1 MNAAIL
7 LAAGSGKRML
17 DSVPDKILL
26 EIAGFTLFARSL
38 LAFREAAV
46 AELWI
51 VTFRDDQQRDLLACE
66 TSKIAPNGIEVVLE
80 KGGEERRH
88 SVRNALTKIPAEAE
102 IIFVHDCARPM
113 IRPESLS
120 KLLTETRQ
128 CGGAALAHPVR
139 DTLKRV
145 RDEGNS
151 LPLTEKTVDREN
163 LWAVETPQVFRND
176 LLRKGMDRSFAEN
189 RSVTDETSAVE
200 LLGQPVTLIDPGYPN
215 PKITTP
221 EDLSY
226 IEFLLNEKMT

>member
-26 EIAGFTLFARSL
+26 EVAGSTLFARSL

-66 TSKIAPNGIEVVLE
+66 IRKVAPNGIEVVLE

-88 SVRNALTKIPAEAE
+88 SVRNALARIPGDVE

-113 IRPESLS
+113 IRPESLTE
-120 KLLTETRQ
+120 LLTETRQ

-145 RDEGNS
+145 RVGEDS
-151 LPLTEKTVDREN
+151 LPLTEETVEREN
-163 LWAVETPQVFRND
+163 LWAVETPQVFRNE
-176 LLRKGMDRSFAEN
+176 LLREGVDRAFAEN

-200 LLGQPVTLIDPGYPN
+200 LLGQPVTLVDPGYPN
-215 PKITTP
+215 PKITTLG
-221 EDLSY
+221 DLSY
-226 IEFLLNEKMT
+226 VEFLLNGKMT

>member
-51 VTFRDDQQRDLLACE
+51 VTFRDEQQRDLLACE
-66 TSKIAPNGIEVVLE
+66 TSKIAPNGIEVVLQ

-88 SVRNALTKIPAEAE
+88 SVRNALARIPAEAE
-102 IIFVHDCARPM
+102 NIFVHDCARPM

-176 LLRKGMDRSFAEN
+176 LLRKGMDQSFAEN
-189 RSVTDETSAVE
+189 LSVTDEPSAVE
-200 LLGQPVTLIDPGYPN
+200 LLGTLRRRRRRRRC
-215 PKITTP
+215 
-221 EDLSY
+221 SRWR
-226 IEFLLNEKMT
+226 